1 MLRHSRY
8 SYLFIWAGILVVA
21 ILVIVFGKSLN
32 KDVEKADT
40 KVVSYSDSEDEV
52 SYLGDTI
59 LVQGEQGAE
68 MVGLWVPYMSL
79 ATETKNEEEFKKG
92 FAGIV
97 EDAKRL
103 NVNALFVHVRP
114 FSDALYPSEHFTWSH
129 VITGE
134 QGKDPGYDPLK
145 YMIEYT
151 HENNMQFH
159 AWINPLRVKSNA
171 DKPVLSQDNIY
182 EELKGDYPFYF
193 MNYDGG
199 IYLNPS
205 YPYIRQ
211 VISSGAVE
219 IVKNYDVDG
228 IHFDDYF
235 YPSQDESLDSEAY
248 ASYKQT
254 VENPLS
260 LAQWRTANINAMIA
274 KVYEDIKKEKSNVVF
289 GISPAGNINNLEKI
303 NADVKTWCAVTGYID
318 YICPQLYYSYEN
330 DELTFGKALEEWV
343 EVDRHENLKMYIG
356 LALYKAGSDD
366 DNGTWKTREDI
377 IKNQILDSRKKD
389 CDGVILYSSDYINK
403 EETKAEVTNA
413 AAVLK
418 EEKE

>member
-8 SYLFIWAGILVVA
+8 SYLFIWAGILAVA

-114 FSDALYPSEHFTWSH
+114 FSDALYPSEHFPWSH

-151 HENNMQFH
+151 HENNM
-159 AWINPLRVKSNA
+159 
-171 DKPVLSQDNIY
+171 
-182 EELKGDYPFYF
+182 
-193 MNYDGG
+193 
-199 IYLNPS
+199 
-205 YPYIRQ
+205 
-211 VISSGAVE
+211 
-219 IVKNYDVDG
+219 
-228 IHFDDYF
+228 
-235 YPSQDESLDSEAY
+235 
-248 ASYKQT
+248 
-254 VENPLS
+254 
-260 LAQWRTANINAMIA
+260 
-274 KVYEDIKKEKSNVVF
+274 
-289 GISPAGNINNLEKI
+289 
-303 NADVKTWCAVTGYID
+303 
-318 YICPQLYYSYEN
+318 
-330 DELTFGKALEEWV
+330 
-343 EVDRHENLKMYIG
+343 
-356 LALYKAGSDD
+356 
-366 DNGTWKTREDI
+366 
-377 IKNQILDSRKKD
+377 
-389 CDGVILYSSDYINK
+389 
-403 EETKAEVTNA
+403 
-413 AAVLK
+413 
-418 EEKE
+418 